1 MFTRGFK
8 VLSTNSAARPE
19 AAVQPGAGT
28 GRLSRPILRLPTAG
42 LVAGTL
48 VETDAGW
55 QPVESLAIGQPVQTW
70 DGGLQPLVR
79 LERRRIAPGAGLVA
93 VPGGVLSTCSDLLLL
108 PDQHVL
114 VETGAAAMLLDQD
127 VALVP
132 AAALLGWQGVTVER
146 PRRGIDII
154 GLAFETEEAVYA
166 NTGALVHCAA
176 AGAPAREVPR
186 SEFFTV
192 LDRDGARALLGFA
205 PAPLDPAPVVPA
217 AFAQAGTVR
226 SALVRA
232 A

>member
-1 MFTRGFK
+1 MITRDVTSISARRAGGAQRHDT
-8 VLSTNSAARPE
+8 LS
-19 AAVQPGAGT
+19 G
-28 GRLSRPILRLPTAG
+28 PILRLPTAG
-42 LVAGTL
+42 FIAGTL
-48 VETDAGW
+48 VETDSGW

-108 PDQHVL
+108 PDQHML

-132 AAALLGWQGVTVER
+132 AAALLGWQGVAVSR

-154 GLAFETEEAVYA
+154 ALAFETEEAVYA

-176 AGAPAREVPR
+176 AGAPVRAVPR

-205 PAPLDPAPVVPA
+205 PAPLDPAPVVPMP
-217 AFAQAGTVR
+217 TSR
-226 SALVRA
+226 PALRRVA
-232 A
+232 